1 MEQELLE
8 LWSSVEKD
16 KDARRQL
23 AHATLLARQAQRARA
38 RLPKQVPALVAA
50 SGVTCLNV
58 MGRRRSTSRLRPECA
73 LQGQHWHPEL
83 RMQAGIL

>member
-23 AHATLLARQAQRARA
+23 AHATLLARQAQRAGTRM
-38 RLPKQVPALVAA
+38 PKQV
-50 SGVTCLNV
+50 
-58 MGRRRSTSRLRPECA
+58 CA
-73 LQGQHWHPEL
+73 LPGSCCTGVEHSQDLCWLPDL
-83 RMQAGIL
+83 VRTQADPCYS

>member
-23 AHATLLARQAQRARA
+23 AHAMLLARQAQRARA
-38 RLPKQVPALVAA
+38 RLPKQVRALLAA
-50 SGVTCLNV
+50 SVVTHFSV
-58 MGRRRSTSRLRPECA
+58 MCCFSTSRLRPA
-73 LQGQHWHPEL
+73 HAA
-83 RMQAGIL
+83 AGAQLCRAIST